1 MKIEEILIIGIN
13 PDYRD
18 TILSTLP
25 LEGHSILDVDI
36 YQMEINSDLKIV
48 FYDLDL
54 DHKIPEEFLEHI
66 KPHLSGILII
76 GDSSFSLQS
85 IPKRDFVNN
94 LIIEL
99 GHIPVVVAVGLN
111 GEDQDTISENIE
123 VSGLYLSKN
132 SKLFLWNP
140 DNVNSIKKVWR
151 SLLVDL
157 QEKNKQP
164 NN

>member
-25 LEGHSILDVDI
+25 LDGHSILDVDI
-36 YQMEINSDLKIV
+36 YQMEIDSDLKIV

-76 GDSSFSLQS
+76 GDSSFSLKS
-85 IPKRDFVNN
+85 IPKRDFVNS

-99 GHIPVVVAVGLN
+99 SHIPVVVAVGLN
-111 GEDQDTISENIE
+111 GIDPDKISDNIE
-123 VSGLYLSKN
+123 ISGLYLSKN
-132 SKLFLWNP
+132 SRLFLWKPENF
-140 DNVNSIKKVWR
+140 DSIKKIWR
-151 SLLVDL
+151 SLLVEL
-157 QEKNKQP
+157 QEKNQLQR
-164 NN
+164 